1 MVAPE
6 PGAHDVASARD
17 EAMAFAEELADRVRP
32 MAMQYFR
39 GRFDTSIKGDGSPVT
54 IADRSIEHMMRD
66 RIEACYPDHGIY
78 GEDFGANVK
87 ASTWVIDPIDGTK
100 SFVTGMPLFGTL
112 IALAEDG
119 TSVLGVIDIPAL
131 DERWTGSSEGSCFN
145 GAPAHTS
152 NQGSLAGAKLYTTS
166 PDSFTPEGL
175 VIYERLSR
183 SVAMRR
189 FGGDCYAYG
198 LLASG
203 HCDLVVEEG
212 LKPFDYMALVPV
224 IEGAGGVVSDWQGR
238 PLGLHSSGQVVA
250 AATKRLHDATL
261 AAMRVA

>member
-1 MVAPE
+1 
-6 PGAHDVASARD
+6 
-17 EAMAFAEELADRVRP
+17 MAFAEELADRVRP
-32 MAMQYFR
+32 IAMQYFR
-39 GRFDTSIKGDGSPVT
+39 GTFDTAIKGDGSPVT
-54 IADRSIEHMMRD
+54 VADRSIEQLMRD
-66 RIEACYPDHGIY
+66 HIGACYPNHGIY
-78 GEDFGANVK
+78 GEEFGADVK

-119 TSVLGVIDIPAL
+119 APVLGVIDIPAL
-131 DERWTGSSEGSCFN
+131 DERWTGSNEGSCFN

-152 NQGSLAGAKLYTTS
+152 SQATLAGAKLYTTS
-166 PDSFTPEGL
+166 PDSFTDEGF

-212 LKPFDYMALVPV
+212 LKPFDYMALVPI

-238 PLGLHSSGQVVA
+238 PLGLGSNGQIVA
-250 AATKRLHDATL
+250 AATKRLHDETL
-261 AAMRVA
+261 AVMQVS